1 MPRRHQRNALLAAL
15 LAEAD
20 WGAADLLRA
29 VHRIGRVKGL
39 DIHYD
44 RTAVAHWVAG
54 SRPKAPVPD
63 LVAEALTCR
72 IGRLVRAADTGLLPG
87 ADPQEGDVLTTAVP
101 VRENAAHRLVALGRI
116 DADPARRARLLSLA
130 YRQFLVDTGHD
141 AASPTSPAGPRAEAA
156 TSVPRQGPRTATADV
171 ELLRAMVSAFAS
183 YSAQFG
189 GGHARAAPA
198 AYVAD
203 DVGRMLT
210 SAASSG
216 PRTEMMTVL
225 AQLTHVL
232 GDMTVDAGH
241 HGLAQRYYLLAL
253 EIATEAGD
261 RRGRAIALR
270 AMSVQA
276 VQLGA
281 PRYAA
286 NLAEA
291 SVDAAGPSCDGD
303 LRAFLFA
310 QRAHTRALTDDSR
323 GALKDLAAAER
334 NLERT
339 SGNSGPF
346 SSYPKAGFAYQRGQT
361 LYMLGDT
368 TAALSAL
375 SYAAQRRAPHERRV
389 RALTH
394 ARYAEIL
401 LELGR
406 VEEACTHAAAFAEDY
421 PLLRS
426 HWAVVALKKLCAHL
440 AAFPR
445 VRRAVALLQRLRELE
460 AGTPPVRP

>member
-1 MPRRHQRNALLAAL
+1 MARRHQRNALLAAL

-20 WGAADLLRA
+20 WGAADLVRA
-29 VHRIGRVKGL
+29 VQRVARAEGL

-44 RTAVAHWVAG
+44 RTAVAHWLAG
-54 SRPKAPVPD
+54 SRPKAPVPE
-63 LVAEALTCR
+63 LVAEALTR
-72 IGRLVRAADTGLLPG
+72 RLGRLVLAADTGLLPG
-87 ADPQEGDVLTTAVP
+87 ADPEEQYVHAVTASM
-101 VRENAAHRLVALGRI
+101 RESAAHRLVALGRI
-116 DADPARRARLLSLA
+116 DADPTRRARLLSLA
-130 YRQFLVDTGHD
+130 YRQFLVDTGCG
-141 AASPTSPAGPRAEAA
+141 AGSPPTVPRQRTE
-156 TSVPRQGPRTATADV
+156 TTLHVPRQGLWTTTADV
-171 ELLRAMVSAFAS
+171 ELLRAMVASFAS
-183 YSAQFG
+183 CAAQFG

-210 SAASSG
+210 SAAPSEL
-216 PRTEMMTVL
+216 RTELMTVL
-225 AQLTHVL
+225 AQLTHVI
-232 GDMTVDAGH
+232 GNMTVDAGH

-253 EIATEAGD
+253 QIAAEAGD
-261 RRGRAIALR
+261 RRGRALALR

-276 VQLGA
+276 TQLGA
-281 PRYAA
+281 RRYAA
-286 NLAEA
+286 ELAESA
-291 SVDAAGPSCDGD
+291 VEAAGSSCDGD
-303 LRAFLFA
+303 LQAFLYA
-310 QRAHTRALTDDSR
+310 QRAHTRALTQDSR
-323 GALKDLAAAER
+323 GALKDLAAAES

-346 SSYPKAGFAYQRGQT
+346 ASYPKAGFAYQRGQT
-361 LYMLGDT
+361 LYTLGET
-368 TAALSAL
+368 SAALSAL

-394 ARYAEIL
+394 ARFAEIL

-406 VEEACTHAAAFAEDY
+406 VEEACTHAAAFADDY

-426 HWAVVALKKLCAHL
+426 HWAVMALKTLRARL

-460 AGTPPVRP
+460 AGTPPVN

>member
-1 MPRRHQRNALLAAL
+1 MARRHQRNALLAAL

-20 WGAADLLRA
+20 WGAADLVRA
-29 VHRIGRVKGL
+29 IHRVGRAEGL

-44 RTAVAHWVAG
+44 RTAVAHWLAG
-54 SRPKAPVPD
+54 SRPKAPVPE
-63 LVAEALTCR
+63 LVAEALTR
-72 IGRLVRAADTGLLPG
+72 RVGRLVRAVDTGLLPG
-87 ADPQEGDVLTTAVP
+87 ADPQEQDVHAATVST
-101 VRENAAHRLVALGRI
+101 RESAAHRLVALGRI
-116 DADPARRARLLSLA
+116 DADPTRRARLLALV
-130 YRQFLVDTGHD
+130 YRQFLVDTGRG
-141 AASPTSPAGPRAEAA
+141 AGSPTVPRQR
-156 TSVPRQGPRTATADV
+156 TVTTLSVPRQGLWTTTADV
-171 ELLRAMVSAFAS
+171 ELLRAMVASFAS
-183 YSAQFG
+183 CAAQFG

-210 SAASSG
+210 SATPSDQ
-216 PRTEMMTVL
+216 RTEMMTVL

-232 GDMTVDAGH
+232 GNMTVDAGH

-253 EIATEAGD
+253 QIAAEAGD

-276 VQLGA
+276 TQLGA
-281 PRYAA
+281 RRYAA
-286 NLAEA
+286 ELAEA
-291 SVDAAGPSCDGD
+291 AVDAAGLSCDGD
-303 LRAFLFA
+303 LQAFLFA
-310 QRAHTRALTDDSR
+310 QRAHTRALTQDSR

-346 SSYPKAGFAYQRGQT
+346 ASYPKAGFAYQRGQT
-361 LYMLGDT
+361 LYMLGET
-368 TAALSAL
+368 SAALSAL

-394 ARYAEIL
+394 ARFAEIL

-406 VEEACTHAAAFAEDY
+406 VEEACTHVAAFADDY

-426 HWAVVALKKLCAHL
+426 HWAVLALKTLRARL

-460 AGTPPVRP
+460 AGTPPAN